1 MPGSPDDFVRDCQL
15 GYWTQSLS
23 TADVLNGWVHS
34 IARKKKQKAGPD
46 PWEETKQAIK
56 RVMWAAALT
65 CLPCLQV
72 HRDPRF
78 DDLSGEYKPEI
89 FMKTYSFLDSI
100 KKQEKEVMLCAYPW
114 PEEPCS
120 ARAVST
126 KAVHSGGGRQSC
138 SFLLSSSDGSEAAE
152 KMPECGAEGETPAA
166 PESHGEFSA
175 ESPLL

>member
-1 MPGSPDDFVRDCQL
+1 
-15 GYWTQSLS
+15 
-23 TADVLNGWVHS
+23 
-34 IARKKKQKAGPD
+34 
-46 PWEETKQAIK
+46 
-56 RVMWAAALT
+56 MWAAALT

>member
-1 MPGSPDDFVRDCQL
+1 MVIGLSLCQL
-15 GYWTQSLS
+15 QMFSMGGCI
-23 TADVLNGWVHS
+23 VLLG
-34 IARKKKQKAGPD
+34 KKKKKEKAWPD